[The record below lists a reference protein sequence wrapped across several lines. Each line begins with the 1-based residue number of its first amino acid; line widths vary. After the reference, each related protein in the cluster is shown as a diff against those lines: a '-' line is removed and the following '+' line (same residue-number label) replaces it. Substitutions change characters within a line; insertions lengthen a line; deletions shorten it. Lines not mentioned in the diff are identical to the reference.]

1 MPLNIA
7 TQLTLHTVVA
17 AYQLTINTEQTVVE
31 AGKGLP
37 GRTMV
42 YKAIFKEF
50 FSNAKPQTGWHPY
63 RILSRLS
70 LFRERSDPGHHGY
83 RCQASVFTLVL
94 ENNVSILGAVDHLKL
109 LVASKDPPSC
119 IRMGS
124 TARIGTT
131 L

>member
-17 AYQLTINTEQTVVE
+17 AYQLIINTEQTVVE
-31 AGKGLP
+31 AGKG
-37 GRTMV
+37 
-42 YKAIFKEF
+42 
-50 FSNAKPQTGWHPY
+50 
-63 RILSRLS
+63 